1 MRVVTL
7 GVIYGAVLGAMTA
20 ALFGLAIA
28 LFGAPLGLNLPHN
41 LAGQAPLDVVQN
53 TAYIGLTAGLLG
65 GFILS
70 LVILGW
76 ARGDETRGRWIGA
89 LSALLPL
96 VWLPYFATRG
106 LLRRGVITGEDVLF
120 FALLVLLPMGVAAW
134 AGLVMGG
141 RLARVARM

>member
-7 GVIYGAVLGAMTA
+7 GIFYGAILGVVSA
-20 ALFGLAIA
+20 ALFGLGIA
-28 LFGAPLGLNLPHN
+28 VFGPSLGLNLPHN

-76 ARGDETRGRWIGA
+76 ARGNETRGRWIGA
-89 LSALLPL
+89 ISALLPL

-106 LLRRGVITGEDVLF
+106 LLRRGVVTGEDVLF
-120 FALLVLLPMGVAAW
+120 FVLLVLLPLIVAAW
-134 AGLVMGG
+134 AGMVMGR
-141 RLARVARM
+141 RLARVARL